1 MASFAQKTI
10 FHNALLVGQHYGGS
24 PGSESMACNESSR
37 VNVGY
42 PSRSHKDMSIGE
54 QASKTR
60 TPRYLLGSQMRRST
74 DEAE

>member
-10 FHNALLVGQHYGGS
+10 FHNTLLGQHYGGS

-42 PSRSHKDMSIGE
+42 PSRSQMDLSIGE

-60 TPRYLLGSQMRRST
+60 TPRHLLGGQMRHST